1 MRKDIVI
8 VRSAGDI
15 ATAVAHR
22 LHNCG
27 FRLLLLEIEQPLV
40 VRRKVSFAAA
50 VMEGA
55 AEIEGVKAVKAE
67 NMADIEKAWAD
78 GFIPVLCDKDCSILN
93 ELKPLAVIDATM
105 AKRYTGTNMS
115 MAPITI
121 ATGPGFEAGV
131 HVDAVIETK
140 RGHDLGRVIYSGFAE
155 ADTGVPGVI
164 AGYSSERLL
173 RAPISGII
181 TNVLDI
187 GSRVEPGDF
196 IATVSGEPVK
206 SQISG
211 VVRGLIADGSR
222 VEAGVKIGDVDP
234 RGIVEYCYTISDKSR
249 AVAGG
254 VLEALMHLMVIRRIS
269 I

>member
-8 VRSAGDI
+8 VRSGGDI
-15 ATAVAHR
+15 GTAVAHK

-27 FRLLLLEIEQPLV
+27 FRLLVLEIEQPLV
-40 VRRKVSFAAA
+40 VRRTVSFAAA
-50 VMEGA
+50 VTEGA
-55 AEIEGVKAVKAE
+55 AEVEGVKAVKADGI
-67 NMADIEKAWAD
+67 AGIEKAWGQ

-93 ELKPLAVIDATM
+93 QIKPLAVIDATM
-105 AKRYTGTNMS
+105 AKRYIGTNMS

-140 RGHDLGRVIYSGFAE
+140 RGHDLGRVIYKGFAE
-155 ADTGVPGVI
+155 TNTGVPGVI
-164 AGYSSERLL
+164 MGYSSERLL
-173 RAPISGII
+173 RAPVSGTIA
-181 TNVLDI
+181 NVLDI
-187 GSRVEPGDF
+187 GSRVEPGDL
-196 IATVSGEPVK
+196 IATVSGEPVR
-206 SQISG
+206 SQING
-211 VVRGLIADGSR
+211 VVRGLIADGSK
-222 VEAGVKIGDVDP
+222 VEAGMKIGDVDP

-254 VLEALMHLMVIRRIS
+254 VLEALLHLMVQRRMS